1 MYIKHLQLNNFRNY
15 RTLNIQFNQ
24 GINLLIGSNGQ
35 GKTNI
40 LEAIN
45 YLLTGKS
52 YRIKQ
57 ENELIHWEEKNFYLQ
72 AIFNIQDRDI
82 NLESYYEPRKKVM
95 KINGLS
101 CQKLSDYVGTVNA
114 VFFSP
119 DDLNIIKEGPQQRR
133 RFLDHLITQVKP
145 SHISLMNSYLRI
157 IRQKTIL
164 LKTEKNYNLLK
175 AQLQVWNE
183 QLVDVGGK
191 IIKNRWDLRNELSD
205 HCNPIFNQIFAQ
217 ELNMNLTYVS
227 IGKTLEECLHMFPE
241 VLSKKMSQ
249 EIERKAALIGP
260 HRDDLQIDLNDRSA
274 KLFASQGQQR
284 ALVLCLKLAEMEII
298 LNEKGEYP
306 ILLLDDVLSELD
318 SSRRQYLMNYIRS
331 SPKQTIITMT
341 DGEKELINPDTPI
354 FEVSQGKIRRR
365 Q

>member
-15 RTLNIQFNQ
+15 REQNIQFSQ

-40 LEAIN
+40 LEGIN

-57 ENELIHWEEKNFYLQ
+57 ENELILWGEKNFYLK
-72 AIFNIQDRDI
+72 AVFNVFDRDV
-82 NLESYYEPRKKVM
+82 NLESYFEPRKKVM
-95 KINGLS
+95 KINRLS
-101 CQKLSDYVGTVNA
+101 CKKLSDYVGTVNA

-119 DDLNIIKEGPQQRR
+119 DNLNIIKEGPQERR
-133 RFLDHLITQVKP
+133 RLLDHLITQIKP
-145 SHISLMNSYLRI
+145 SYIPLLNSYLRI
-157 IRQKTIL
+157 VRQKNIL

-175 AQLQVWNE
+175 NQLLVWNE
-183 QLVDVGGK
+183 QLVDMGSK
-191 IIKNRWDLRNELSD
+191 IIKNRWEITKILNNF
-205 HCNPIFNQIFAQ
+205 CNPIFSKIFSQ
-217 ELNMNLTYVS
+217 ESKMELSYLT
-227 IGKTLEECLHMFPE
+227 IGKTLEESLHNFPDH
-241 VLSKKMSQ
+241 LSRKMSQ
-249 EIERKAALIGP
+249 EIERKAVLVGP
-260 HRDDLQIDLNDRSA
+260 HRDDLQIDFNDKSA

-318 SSRRQYLMNYIRS
+318 CYRRQYLMEYIRTS
-331 SPKQTIITMT
+331 NKQTIITMT
-341 DGEKELINPDTPI
+341 DLEEGLITYDTPI
-354 FEVSQGKIRRR
+354 LEVDQGRIRRK